1 MKGEIQVIERL
12 NEALFLE
19 LGAVNQYWLH
29 YRLLEDWGFFKLAK
43 KEREESIE
51 EMHHADK
58 IIERIIFLEGHPN
71 LQTVSPLRI
80 GQNVRE
86 VLEADLAG
94 EYDARTSY
102 KKSREICQELGDYVT
117 MNLFEDLLKDE
128 EGHIDFLETQ
138 LDLLDFDRRGAL
150 RAPQCGLR
158 EGRRVRPWRMRRA
171 PDRLRRAPF
180 PGLAAAL
187 LAAALGPAVLAVSS
201 ADESPGL
208 VSARQDLSAKD
219 QARVDQV
226 TRPTADFK
234 APEPFETLQGGA
246 ATSRKRVNQDAFSQ
260 SSANLTFEE
269 EGTFK
274 LGNGLFRKVW
284 VSSPSS
290 TQASDGLG
298 PLFNARACQSCHLKD
313 GRGHPPEN
321 GADAT
326 SMFLRLARQAETVE
340 EQTAVAAKQV
350 LNLPDPTYG
359 SQLQDLAVP
368 GLPGEGKMT
377 VAYEER
383 PVTLG
388 DGSTVSLRAPTY
400 AVVRL
405 ASGPM
410 HPDTTLSPR
419 VTPPM
424 IGLGLVEQI
433 HPADI
438 LAKAD
443 PHDRDGDG
451 ISGKASVVRDAAT
464 GGLAL
469 GRFGWKASTASIRQ
483 QTAEAFAGDM
493 GISTPEM
500 PKPWGDCT
508 EAETACRALPTGV
521 QPRLGDAEAPPP
533 VMDLVTFYARNL
545 AVPARRGAGKPEVL
559 DGKRVF
565 YGLGCVSCHT
575 PKYVTRRDAPD
586 KAQAFQ
592 LVWPYSDF
600 LLHDMGEGLAD
611 GQQVGDADGREWRT
625 PPLWG
630 IGLTERVNGHTF
642 FLHDGRARNLTEA
655 ILWHGGEATKARDGF
670 AALPAKDRGAL
681 IAFLESL

>member
-1 MKGEIQVIERL
+1 
-12 NEALFLE
+12 
-19 LGAVNQYWLH
+19 
-29 YRLLEDWGFFKLAK
+29 
-43 KEREESIE
+43 
-51 EMHHADK
+51 
-58 IIERIIFLEGHPN
+58 
-71 LQTVSPLRI
+71 
-80 GQNVRE
+80 
-86 VLEADLAG
+86 
-94 EYDARTSY
+94 
-102 KKSREICQELGDYVT
+102 
-117 MNLFEDLLKDE
+117 
-128 EGHIDFLETQ
+128 
-138 LDLLDFDRRGAL
+138 
-150 RAPQCGLR
+150 
-158 EGRRVRPWRMRRA
+158 MRRA
-171 PDRLRRAPF
+171 PERLRRAPF
-180 PGLAAAL
+180 LALAAAL
-187 LAAALGPAVLAVSS
+187 LRAAGRLPPHSS
-201 ADESPGL
+201 RPPPPTSRPGL
-208 VSARQDLSAKD
+208 ATVRHDLSAKD
-219 QARVDQV
+219 LARVDSV
-226 TRPTADFK
+226 TQPTADFT
-234 APEPFETLQGGA
+234 APEPFETMQGGA
-246 ATSRKRVNQDAFSQ
+246 ATSRKRADRDAFSQ

-326 SMFLRLARQAETVE
+326 SMFLRLARQAETAE
-340 EQTAVAAKQV
+340 EQAAVAAKAV

-368 GLPGEGKMT
+368 GLPGEGKMSDRLRGASGDARRRQHR
-377 VAYEER
+377 VAAR
-383 PVTLG
+383 PELRRRPAR
-388 DGSTVSLRAPTY
+388 LRAD
-400 AVVRL
+400 
-405 ASGPM
+405 ASA
-410 HPDTTLSPR
+410 HD
-419 VTPPM
+419 
-424 IGLGLVEQI
+424 LVAQGDA
-433 HPADI
+433 ADDW
-438 LAKAD
+438 ARAGRAD
-443 PHDRDGDG
+443 P
-451 ISGKASVVRDAAT
+451 SGRHPGASRSRRPRRRRHLRQGVRRARSAAT

-493 GISTPEM
+493 GISTPEV

-508 EAETACRALPTGV
+508 AAEAACRALPTGI

-533 VMDLVTFYARNL
+533 VMDLVTFYAQNL

-559 DGKRVF
+559 DGKRLF
-565 YGLGCVSCHT
+565 YELGCVSCHT

-592 LVWPYSDF
+592 LIWPYSDF

-670 AALPAKDRGAL
+670 AALPAKDRAAL